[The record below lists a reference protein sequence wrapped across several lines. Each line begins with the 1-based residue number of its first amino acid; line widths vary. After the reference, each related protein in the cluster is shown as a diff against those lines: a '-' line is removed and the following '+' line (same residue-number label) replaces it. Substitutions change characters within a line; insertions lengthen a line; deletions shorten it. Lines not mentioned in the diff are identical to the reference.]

1 MTFRDVVSLCAGQQD
16 MMQVMQNTIQAN
28 KAELEQKIGQKADV
42 QDVSNA
48 ITEVIMTVD
57 TRKDIEKL
65 KKNLDQNDK
74 DVKGT
79 SRDKDKI
86 SSLMEGFRQEM
97 NSLLARLQTLENSGN
112 K

>member
-1 MTFRDVVSLCAGQQD
+1 
-16 MMQVMQNTIQAN
+16 
-28 KAELEQKIGQKADV
+28 
-42 QDVSNA
+42 
-48 ITEVIMTVD
+48 MTVD

>member
-65 KKNLDQNDK
+65 KKNLD
-74 DVKGT
+74 
-79 SRDKDKI
+79 
-86 SSLMEGFRQEM
+86 
-97 NSLLARLQTLENSGN
+97 
-112 K
+112 